1 MLRSSKSP
9 GGAHAGTKPSTSLLP
24 STASAAQGHADAADP
39 VKPRR
44 PESTALVQLG
54 AAILVAVGAVVW
66 GAMTL
71 VPTPLHTLSGPAL
84 QQTLG
89 VGAVPEPALA
99 DVHAALVK
107 VRQAQNC
114 LVPCVCV
121 VIGWQNRRNG
131 ILAMRVRI
139 ASPRRELR

>member
-9 GGAHAGTKPSTSLLP
+9 GGAHASTKPSTSPLP
-24 STASAAQGHADAADP
+24 STASAAQGHADAPDP
-39 VKPRR
+39 VKPRQ

-71 VPTPLHTLSGPAL
+71 VPAPLHTLSGPAL
-84 QQTLG
+84 QQALG
-89 VGAVPEPALA
+89 VGAVPEPAQA
-99 DVHAALVK
+99 DAHAALVK
-107 VRQAQNC
+107 VRQNC

-131 ILAMRVRI
+131 ILAMRVRS
-139 ASPRRELR
+139 ASPRRELQ